1 MLARWNT
8 VILVWISSLCQMGCL
23 LERVTGEEIP
33 LDPRFYAAV
42 EEARGTADQGG
53 GSSMPFSSV
62 KTEKVWVAG
71 TVSSEDDMAIDMNI
85 RVPDPSAPG
94 GMAGKGKILLE
105 RPGEI

>member
-1 MLARWNT
+1 
-8 VILVWISSLCQMGCL
+8 MGCL

-71 TVSSEDDMAIDMNI
+71 TVSSEDDNAIDIDI

-94 GMAGKGKILLE
+94 GMAGKGKIIA
-105 RPGEI
+105 GAI